1 MKAVPI
7 LVVTNAVALGLA
19 VLLFFQQEELKSQ
32 VSSSRSSGS
41 RNVDSAVDR
50 AAMEERLAILEAR
63 LASVRGGGGA
73 TERESPAS
81 ASAPAPAEGG
91 SGASPSS
98 AAPGASPAPTFA
110 SPALPGDP
118 GVDASPF
125 DPAEMESF
133 RRKVKVA
140 LDLNRDE
147 EEVKGVVETLDG
159 LATRS
164 QIGSL
169 SDVQKEKAAKSIV
182 AARRKFPEMWRKVMA
197 DPANQNI
204 AWDQRRQVIQSEI
217 GNLRAAAQKE
227 LEEYLPAADA
237 KKIAEETLRG
247 DRGFQMF
254 QGGPAGRGGMV
265 VPGGPN

>member
-1 MKAVPI
+1 MKAVPV
-7 LVVTNAVALGLA
+7 LVVTNALALGLA

-32 VSSSRSSGS
+32 VSASRGAGS

-50 AAMEERLAILEAR
+50 AVLDERLAILEAR
-63 LASVRGGGGA
+63 LASGRGS
-73 TERESPAS
+73 TLERETPAP
-81 ASAPAPAEGG
+81 APAPAEGG
-91 SGASPSS
+91 SSASPSS
-98 AAPGASPAPTFA
+98 AAPGSSPAPTFA
-110 SPALPGDP
+110 SPALPGDSA
-118 GVDASPF
+118 VDASSY

-133 RRKVKVA
+133 RRKVRVA
-140 LDLNRDE
+140 LDLNREE
-147 EEVKGVVETLDG
+147 EEVKGVVDALDG

-182 AARRKFPEMWRKVMA
+182 SARRKIPEVWRKVMA
-197 DPANQNI
+197 DPANQNLP
-204 AWDQRRQVIQSEI
+204 WDQRRQVIQSEM

-227 LEEYLPAADA
+227 LEEFIPAADA

-247 DRGFQMF
+247 DRGVQAL
-254 QGGPAGRGGMV
+254 QAAQPGRGGVV